1 MMMMMMVMLVVMMR
15 RRIYTD
21 DDKNED
27 VVDDDDV
34 VVLREAAG
42 ENWTWGKGGI
52 IPSSTPRR
60 CWGIKPC
67 EGARASIGVAG
78 HQSGL

>member
-1 MMMMMMVMLVVMMR
+1 MMR

-42 ENWTWGKGGI
+42 ENLTWGKGGI
-52 IPSSTPRR
+52 IPSSTPRG
-60 CWGIKPC
+60 WGTKPC